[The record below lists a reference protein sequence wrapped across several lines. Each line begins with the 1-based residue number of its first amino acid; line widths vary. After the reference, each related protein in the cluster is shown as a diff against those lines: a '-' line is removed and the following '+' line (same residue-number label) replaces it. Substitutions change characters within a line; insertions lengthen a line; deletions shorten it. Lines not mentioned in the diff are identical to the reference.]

1 MILNQNYW
9 ITKYVI
15 LGKNFRDILIST
27 NRYFPSKGKAKE

>member
-15 LGKNFRDILIST
+15 LRKIFGDIPIST
-27 NRYFPSKGKAKE
+27 NRYFPSKGKTKE